1 MAGDLRWIADGGH
14 PVNDLGG
21 LLGGQGGALGQLGG
35 LVSAFEQGQHD
46 QVPDQQVQQ
55 GYSQVAASL
64 PQDQYVQAAEQALSR
79 LSPDQRQQLAGEL
92 QAQAQAHGV
101 NVPAVQQRP
110 PTDPGG
116 LANAMGQVHA
126 GQPNVLQQMFAP
138 GGTFSSP
145 IAKAAL
151 LGITAFAAKQ
161 LTTGR

>member
-1 MAGDLRWIADGGH
+1 M
-14 PVNDLGG
+14 NDLGS
-21 LLGGQGGALGQLGG
+21 LLGSQGGALGELGG
-35 LVSAFEQGQHD
+35 LVSAFEQGGHD

-55 GYSQVAASL
+55 GYSQVASSL

-79 LSPDQRQQLAGEL
+79 LSPEQRQQLAQEL

-101 NVPAVQQRP
+101 NVPAVQQQL

-116 LANAMGQVHA
+116 LASAMGQVHA
-126 GQPNVLQQMFAP
+126 DQPNLLQQMFAP

-161 LTTGR
+161 LSARR